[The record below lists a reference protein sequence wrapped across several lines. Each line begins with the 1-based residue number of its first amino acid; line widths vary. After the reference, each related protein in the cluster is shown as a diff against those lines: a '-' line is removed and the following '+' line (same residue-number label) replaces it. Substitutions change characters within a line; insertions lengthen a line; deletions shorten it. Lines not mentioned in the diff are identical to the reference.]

1 MKAVRKEEVNVIPIT
16 KEMKQIQKELS
27 EIYREELAQYVWK
40 KDPKMVKYCVD
51 KTAWYIELP
60 NGLVIPIDKKHI
72 ETRFCFGY
80 STCGQGAE
88 YDDAIESASTAR
100 KSVTHFIRENMAYY
114 DDLIEWL
121 SDENK
126 RHTNP
131 PFLRVEYWS
140 LAPNSI
146 FRSITSS
153 YNYGEAEKYWYKQG
167 EWVLNGNNIDYVPTF
182 NELDLIIGGLK
193 IARQIHYKKV
203 MAYLKR
209 YGLSKIDVWTYW
221 VDE

>member
-1 MKAVRKEEVNVIPIT
+1 MEAVRKEDVIEIPIT
-16 KEMKQIQKELS
+16 KEMKQRQKELS
-27 EIYREELAQYVWK
+27 DIYRGALSHYVWK

-51 KTAWYIELP
+51 KTAWYIELS
-60 NGLVIPIDKKHI
+60 NGLVIPIDKKSV

-88 YDDAIESASTAR
+88 YDDAMESASFAR

-114 DDLIEWL
+114 DDLIAWL

-126 RHTNP
+126 RHTSP
-131 PFLRVEYWS
+131 PFLRVKYWS
-140 LAPNSI
+140 LEQNSI
-146 FRSITSS
+146 FRSITSP
-153 YNYGEAEKYWYKQG
+153 YNYGDAEKYWYKQG
-167 EWVLNGNNIDYVPTF
+167 EWVENGDNDDYVPAF
-182 NELDLIIGGLK
+182 EELDLIIDGLK
-193 IARQIHYKKV
+193 IARQMHMKKV

>member
-1 MKAVRKEEVNVIPIT
+1 MEAVCKEEAIEIPIT
-16 KEMKQIQKELS
+16 KEMKQRQKELS
-27 EIYREELAQYVWK
+27 DIYRENLDKYVWEGDK
-40 KDPKMVKYCVD
+40 HMTDFCVKGVE
-51 KTAWYIELP
+51 WFVELP
-60 NGLVIPIDKKHI
+60 NGMIIPIDKKSI

-88 YDDAIESASTAR
+88 YEDANESADNAR

-182 NELDLIIGGLK
+182 KELDLIIDGLK
-193 IARQIHYKKV
+193 IARQMHLKKV

-209 YGLSKIDVWTYW
+209 YGLSKINVWTYW